1 MKSNENTTKEL
12 VLEVQKDG
20 FRRLIFRTD
29 IGNGTTLF
37 LEESDLVDFS
47 RPLTESSDFN
57 VFFTK
62 RAFWKSFT
70 EFTSNEGLLNR
81 QVWHEENNEWLNLR
95 PVFIHK
101 DIKHLV
107 QNSLADVTRN
117 LNSDDAKTI
126 DGIRCWLRKLS
137 EPTTDLDN
145 AFNPSKKYR
154 YAV

>member
-1 MKSNENTTKEL
+1 MKNSNNTNREL

-20 FRRLIFRTD
+20 FRRLIFRAET
-29 IGNGTTLF
+29 GNGDTLF
-37 LEESDLVDFS
+37 LEESDLIDFS
-47 RPLTESSDFN
+47 RPIANNSDFN

-81 QVWHEENNEWLNLR
+81 QVWHEENNEWLDLK

-101 DIKHLV
+101 DVKHLV

-117 LNSDDAKTI
+117 LNVDDAEAI
-126 DGIRCWLRKLS
+126 DGVRCWLRKLS
-137 EPTTDLDN
+137 EPTTTLDN
-145 AFNPSKKYR
+145 AINPSKKYR
-154 YAV
+154 HAV

>member
-1 MKSNENTTKEL
+1 MKSNENSTKEL

-20 FRRLIFRTD
+20 FRRLIFRTE

-62 RAFWKSFT
+62 RAFWKSFMD
-70 EFTSNEGLLNR
+70 FTSNEGLLNR
-81 QVWHEENNEWLNLR
+81 QVWHEENNEWLNLK

-117 LNSDDAKTI
+117 LNADNAKTVE
-126 DGIRCWLRKLS
+126 GVRGWLRKLS
-137 EPTTDLDN
+137 EPTTELDN
-145 AFNPSKKYR
+145 AINPSKKYR

>member
-117 LNSDDAKTI
+117 LNSDDTKTI
-126 DGIRCWLRKLS
+126 DGIRGWLRKLS

-145 AFNPSKKYR
+145 AINPSKKYR

>member
-20 FRRLIFRTD
+20 YRRLIFRTD
-29 IGNGTTLF
+29 IGNGTMLF

-47 RPLTESSDFN
+47 RPLTVDGDFN

-70 EFTSNEGLLNR
+70 EFTSNEGLMKR
-81 QVWHEENNEWLNLR
+81 QVWHEENHEWLELR
-95 PVFIHK
+95 PVFIHD

-107 QNSLADVTRN
+107 QGSLADVTRN
-117 LNSDDAKTI
+117 LNPENSGQI
-126 DGIRCWLRKLS
+126 DGIRSWLRKLS
-137 EPTTDLDN
+137 EPTTSLEQ
-145 AFNPSKKYR
+145 AINPSKTYR
-154 YAV
+154 HAV

>member
-1 MKSNENTTKEL
+1 M
-12 VLEVQKDG
+12 
-20 FRRLIFRTD
+20 
-29 IGNGTTLF
+29 
-37 LEESDLVDFS
+37 
-47 RPLTESSDFN
+47 
-57 VFFTK
+57 FFTK

-81 QVWHEENNEWLNLR
+81 QVWHEENHEWLNLK
-95 PVFIHK
+95 PVFVHK

-117 LNSDDAKTI
+117 LDSDDAKTI

-137 EPTTDLDN
+137 EPTTELDI
-145 AFNPSKKYR
+145 AMNPSKKYR

>member
-20 FRRLIFRTD
+20 YRRLIFRTD
-29 IGNGTTLF
+29 IGNGTMLF

-47 RPLTESSDFN
+47 RPLTDDGDFN

-70 EFTSNEGLLNR
+70 EFTSNEGLMKR
-81 QVWHEENNEWLNLR
+81 QVWHEENPEWLELR
-95 PVFIHK
+95 PVFIHD

-107 QNSLADVTRN
+107 QGSLADVTRN
-117 LNSDDAKTI
+117 LNADNSAQI
-126 DGIRCWLRKLS
+126 DGIRTWLRKLS
-137 EPTTDLDN
+137 EPTTTLDQ
-145 AFNPSKKYR
+145 AINPSKTYR
-154 YAV
+154 HAV

>member
-20 FRRLIFRTD
+20 YRRLIFRTD
-29 IGNGTTLF
+29 IGNGTMLF

-47 RPLTESSDFN
+47 RPLTDEGDFN

-70 EFTSNEGLLNR
+70 EFTSNEGLLKR
-81 QVWHEENNEWLNLR
+81 QVWHEENNEWLELR
-95 PVFIHK
+95 PVFIH
-101 DIKHLV
+101 DDVKHLV
-107 QNSLADVTRN
+107 QGSLADVTRN
-117 LNSDDAKTI
+117 LNPDNSAQI
-126 DGIRCWLRKLS
+126 DGIRTWLRKLS
-137 EPTTDLDN
+137 EPTTLLDQ
-145 AFNPSKKYR
+145 AINPSKTYR

>member
-29 IGNGTTLF
+29 VGNGSMLF
-37 LEESDLVDFS
+37 LEESDLADFS

-81 QVWHEENNEWLNLR
+81 QVWHQENNEWLNLK

-117 LNSDDAKTI
+117 LDSNDSQSI
-126 DGIRCWLRKLS
+126 DGVRSWLRKLS
-137 EPTTDLDN
+137 EPTANLNLAINTT
-145 AFNPSKKYR
+145 KKYR